1 MILKYDELRL
11 SIACEKC
18 GLEKINDIGSKILE
32 DCKNALNLAHS
43 GGGMHFGSHDIECK
57 YNPSNITIYTR
68 NKKTKEG
75 QHLEYNKDDIEKGI

>member
-11 SIACEKC
+11 RIACEKC

-32 DCKNALNLAHS
+32 DCKNALNLAHP
-43 GGGMHFGSHDIECK
+43 GGMHFGSHDIECK
-57 YNPSNITIYTR
+57 YNPSNITIYTI